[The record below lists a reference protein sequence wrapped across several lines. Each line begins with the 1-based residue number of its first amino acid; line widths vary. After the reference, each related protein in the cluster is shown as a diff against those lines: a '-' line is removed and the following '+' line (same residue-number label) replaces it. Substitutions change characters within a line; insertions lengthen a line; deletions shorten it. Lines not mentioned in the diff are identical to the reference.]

1 MSYLMVDGPAVQGSL
16 NVSVEVE
23 AKVGASVLAERKIIT
38 IQPIDGKIYASF
50 QSGVEGFLIYK
61 SQIVS
66 FEISDLLPLYI
77 KAVIGTVAVKIC
89 ERA

>member
-1 MSYLMVDGPAVQGSL
+1 MSYLMVDGPAVQGTL
-16 NVSVEVE
+16 NVSTEVE
-23 AKVGASVLAERKIIT
+23 AKVGATVLAERKVIT

-50 QSGVEGFLIYK
+50 QSGVEGFLIFK

-66 FEISDLLPLYI
+66 FEISDLLPLYLV
-77 KAVIGTVAVKIC
+77 AESGTVEVKIC